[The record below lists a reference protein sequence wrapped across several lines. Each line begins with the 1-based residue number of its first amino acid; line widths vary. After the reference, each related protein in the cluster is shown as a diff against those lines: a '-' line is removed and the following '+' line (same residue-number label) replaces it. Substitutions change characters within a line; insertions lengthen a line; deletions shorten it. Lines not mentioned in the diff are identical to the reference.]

1 LPLWVSHSMNVSG
14 VCIILLCSSTD
25 ALFNFATHSF
35 VSMQVIVC
43 TLASQ
48 AVDSNALLGASTLSY
63 KYHYWDGVVL
73 PMGLGLS
80 LINNAIWLARHI
92 NHDYAL
98 TLPDVLSKR
107 YGKVVEILVSI
118 FCCTSF
124 LCLLAGNLVGMGA
137 VLSYLVNISQE
148 GAIWVST
155 TNARMARRA
164 DQCYECVLIYR
175 RININRC

>member
-1 LPLWVSHSMNVSG
+1 LSPF
-14 VCIILLCSSTD
+14 D
-25 ALFNFATHSF
+25 FYP
-35 VSMQVIVC
+35 QVIVC

-107 YGKVVEILVSI
+107 YGKVVEIMVST
-118 FCCTSF
+118 FTCVSF

-137 VLSYLVNISQE
+137 VLSYLINISQE
-148 GAIWVST
+148 GAIWVSPLST
-155 TNARMARRA
+155 LIRCHDASISVMNTSLSLGAQIFIFVDITARGRK
-164 DQCYECVLIYR
+164 
-175 RININRC
+175 RIFLHNSWRSFRGGIWW

>member
-1 LPLWVSHSMNVSG
+1 
-14 VCIILLCSSTD
+14 
-25 ALFNFATHSF
+25 
-35 VSMQVIVC
+35 
-43 TLASQ
+43 
-48 AVDSNALLGASTLSY
+48 
-63 KYHYWDGVVL
+63 
-73 PMGLGLS
+73 MGLGLS
-80 LINNAIWLARHI
+80 LFNNAIWLARHI

-148 GAIWVST
+148 GAIWVS
-155 TNARMARRA
+155 
-164 DQCYECVLIYR
+164 LL
-175 RININRC
+175 RIHGRNDSPINVMNSS